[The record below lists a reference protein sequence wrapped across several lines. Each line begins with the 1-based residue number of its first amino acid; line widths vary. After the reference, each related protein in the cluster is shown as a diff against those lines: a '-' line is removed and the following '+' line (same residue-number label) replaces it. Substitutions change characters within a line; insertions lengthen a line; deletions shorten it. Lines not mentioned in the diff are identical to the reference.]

1 MKFIGEL
8 ADAARKFFYNSIKI
22 KLLLAP
28 SDQYFMKFVPPFR
41 YMSHQLMESCRFS
54 RGQIG

>member
-8 ADAARKFFYNSIKI
+8 EDAARDYFYNLIKI

-41 YMSHQLMESCRFS
+41 YTTLQLMETSRFS

>member
-8 ADAARKFFYNSIKI
+8 ADAARNFFYNLIKI
-22 KLLLAP
+22 KLLLAL

-41 YMSHQLMESCRFS
+41 YTTLQLMDTFRFS
-54 RGQIG
+54 RGQI